1 MIVTVNQKWWDLN
14 DDLKLFKN
22 DDHYALNVVLNGI
35 FHDFTTKSNKSTRNH
50 EFQETGSINFIQS
63 SLYGYMCPP
72 PPPTREVFQQG
83 KVKNGFFIEA
93 GADDF
98 ESDSNSVYFEEQET
112 LI

>member
-1 MIVTVNQKWWDLN
+1 MGNPVQGTC
-14 DDLKLFKN
+14 
-22 DDHYALNVVLNGI
+22 AP
-35 FHDFTTKSNKSTRNH
+35 T
-50 EFQETGSINFIQS
+50 
-63 SLYGYMCPP
+63 P